1 MMSCARYEQ
10 ELGAYVDGAL
20 DPSGALDAHLAAC
33 ARCRALAADL
43 RAIRTAARTLE
54 PREPPGRVW
63 ARLAAAGDDSP
74 RRAIWQ
80 RAWAFALA
88 RPALSAVGLAL
99 VLGLAWVGPMV
110 APVVA
115 PGGSGTA
122 MAEALPVEVQM
133 AVEQYT
139 REIQGLQEI
148 THAEAAST
156 LDPETADV
164 LHVHVAVIDQA
175 IGETRAVLEAEPGNE
190 LALESLFD
198 ALRSKLMLLQDMV
211 VLINEMRKGNQ
222 EEAARIASELNP

>member
-10 ELGAYVDGAL
+10 ELGAYVDGAP
-20 DPSGALDAHLAAC
+20 DPSGALDAHLAEC

-63 ARLAAAGDDSP
+63 ARLASTGDDSP

-99 VLGLAWVGPMV
+99 VLGLAWVGTMV
-110 APVVA
+110 APVA
-115 PGGSGTA
+115 PVGSGTA
-122 MAEALPVEVQM
+122 MAEALPVEVQL

-156 LDPETADV
+156 LDAETADV

-175 IGETRAVLEAEPGNE
+175 IGESRAVLEAEPGNE

-198 ALRSKLMLLQDMV
+198 ALRSKLGLLQDMV